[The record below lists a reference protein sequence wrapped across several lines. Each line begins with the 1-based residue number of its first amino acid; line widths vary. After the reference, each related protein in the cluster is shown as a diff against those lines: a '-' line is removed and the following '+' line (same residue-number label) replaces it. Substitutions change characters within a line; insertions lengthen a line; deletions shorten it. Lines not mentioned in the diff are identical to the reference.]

1 MKAGPSVFKRG
12 FDLLWARPLAYAVVT
27 LLPYV
32 AALGLPILIGRI
44 WFHAHPPSSSDPT
57 WNPTDLWR
65 SLNWGQRLLVIL
77 ATIASASVP
86 TYVAARGACFLALK
100 QQRNAE
106 VSLGAVLADMLR
118 FVPVALFYF
127 LALGIV
133 TFMGS
138 TCLAVPG
145 LLIASACALIIPAG
159 IDGHLGPWAA
169 MRRGFSLVGRVYG
182 RVLGVYAAYL
192 AFVLV
197 GRVVLTVFMVATSS
211 DDEQG
216 SITFFILLGLWF
228 LAFLL
233 AMAPVNIVSTLL
245 YCDARQMD
253 SPPPLAAAE
262 AGG

>member
-1 MKAGPSVFKRG
+1 MEARPSVFKRG

-32 AALGLPILIGRI
+32 AALCLPILIGRI
-44 WFHAHPPSSSDPT
+44 WFHAHPSPVD
-57 WNPTDLWR
+57 PTDLWR
-65 SLNWGQRLLVIL
+65 SLNWGQRLLVI
-77 ATIASASVP
+77 AAMIASATVP
-86 TYVAARGACFLALK
+86 TYVAARGACLLALE

-127 LALGIV
+127 LALGIA
-133 TFMGS
+133 TFLGS
-138 TCLAVPG
+138 MCLAVPG
-145 LLIASACALIIPAG
+145 LLIASGCALIIPAG
-159 IDGHLGPWAA
+159 IDGNLGPLAA

-182 RVLGVYAAYL
+182 RVLGVYAVYL

-197 GRVVLTVFMVATSS
+197 GRVVLTVFMVVAGS
-211 DDEQG
+211 DDEHAG
-216 SITFFILLGLWF
+216 IIFFILMGLWF

-233 AMAPVNIVSTLL
+233 AMAPLNIMSTLL
-245 YCDARQMD
+245 YCEARQMD
-253 SPPPLAAAE
+253 APPLAAAE

>member
-1 MKAGPSVFKRG
+1 MMAM
-12 FDLLWARPLAYAVVT
+12 
-27 LLPYV
+27 
-32 AALGLPILIGRI
+32 
-44 WFHAHPPSSSDPT
+44 
-57 WNPTDLWR
+57 
-65 SLNWGQRLLVIL
+65 
-77 ATIASASVP
+77 IASATVP
-86 TYVAARGACFLALK
+86 TYLAARGACLLALE
-100 QQRNAE
+100 QQKNSE

-138 TCLAVPG
+138 SCLAVPG

-169 MRRGFSLVGRVYG
+169 MRRGFSLVGRVYF
-182 RVLGVYAAYL
+182 RVLGVYAVYL

-211 DDEQG
+211 DEEQG
-216 SITFFILLGLWF
+216 GIMFFILLGLWF

-233 AMAPVNIVSTLL
+233 AMAPVNIMSTLL
-245 YCDARQMD
+245 YCEARQMD
-253 SPPPLAAAE
+253 APPLAAAE